1 MVLTSHGP
9 GDFVKAECNVW
20 DHDILIPAIGFLVT
34 VLMGYADLPQC

>member
-1 MVLTSHGP
+1 MVP
-9 GDFVKAECNVW
+9 VDFVKAECNVW